1 VKPAVR
7 IHAGAGPPLLMVHG
21 ILAGPSQFEPNLAAL
36 TQVCRPVVV
45 ELLGHGSSP
54 SPEEASAYHPDAY
67 IECFETLREDLGVD
81 QWFLLGQSLGAG
93 LTLYYALRHPERVR
107 AHLMTNSATA
117 FGDDAWVATHRPMF
131 DGIVHAVDREG
142 RAALERLPI
151 HPRQARR
158 LPEAIKRKLCAEAE
172 RHDPRGT
179 ALTIQYTTPG
189 AACGERLAENRVPTL
204 LLCGVHETRF
214 DERRRFAEA
223 RMPHLEVVELPGGHA
238 VNVDAAADFND
249 AALGF
254 LKRFL

>member
-1 VKPAVR
+1 MKPVVQV
-7 IHAGAGPPLLMVHG
+7 HPGVGPPLLMVHG

-36 TQVCRPVVV
+36 TRVCRPVVV

-54 SPEEASAYHPDAY
+54 SPDDASAYYPEAY
-67 IECFETLREDLGVD
+67 VERFEALREELGIER
-81 QWFLLGQSLGAG
+81 WFLLGQSLGAG

-117 FGDDAWVATHRPMF
+117 FGDDAWIATHRPMF
-131 DGIVHAVDREG
+131 DGIVGAVHREG

-172 RHDPRGT
+172 RHDPLGT
-179 ALTIQYTTPG
+179 ALTIQHTTPR
-189 AACGERLAENRVPTL
+189 AACGERLPENRVPTL

-214 DERRRFAEA
+214 EERRRFAEA

-238 VNVDAAADFND
+238 VNVDAAAAFNA
-249 AALGF
+249 AALDF